1 MLQSMREGA
10 QSVWAKIIIA
20 LIVISFAI
28 FGLESLS
35 LTGSGTSA
43 AEVNGDE
50 ISLLELDFAIQQQ
63 RRVMTERFG
72 DQIDPNM
79 LDDDLLR
86 PAALESLIQRRL
98 LNDYAAELALAA
110 SPRAVGKIITNDPN
124 FQIDGVFDPDYYRQ
138 VLATQGLSPDQ
149 YRLDRERTD
158 RLMQLDSAIGAD
170 FITNSERA
178 AAANIVVERRDIRYL
193 EVPKDSL
200 VVADDVSDTAVEAY
214 YNSNPSRFQRD
225 EEVRVD
231 YVILEP
237 ADFETPVDMSL
248 EEAELERAKSEFD
261 AKAEAEVAHILLTQG
276 DDEADADFDSRVA
289 SAASRIGAGEDFV
302 SLAQELSDD
311 IGSAAIGGDLGFTDG
326 TVFPD
331 SMEDAI
337 ANLTV
342 GQVSDAVE
350 TDAGT
355 HFILLKQRSA
365 PAQPDDEVLRA
376 EIIASL
382 QQAES
387 ERALLLVVDELRDAV
402 FSLPTLAEAAQ
413 QLNLEPATSSY
424 FSESAGEGLFAETS
438 LRQAAFS
445 PDVLEDRN
453 NSEVIELSGSR
464 FVAMQINDY
473 RPAGTKPLV
482 DVRSEVESQLRAT
495 AERQALEGLR
505 ASVNQ
510 RLSEGE
516 TLEAIAQSEGLE
528 WQVELAATRQNT
540 LLDPAVLN
548 TAFALPADETQSVAP
563 VPLGGDAFALVQ
575 LARVVEG
582 DITTLNTVETEAF
595 AEELARFQTQLLYEE
610 FMSDLRRNG
619 SVIVR

>member
-98 LNDYAAELALAA
+98 LNNYAAELALAA
-110 SPRAVGKIITNDPN
+110 SPRAVGKIITSDPN

-214 YNSNPSRFQRD
+214 YNSNPSQFQRD

-248 EEAELERAKSEFD
+248 VEAELERAKSEFD

-326 TVFPD
+326 SVFPD
-331 SMEDAI
+331 AMEDAI

-350 TDAGT
+350 TDAGI

-424 FSESAGEGLFAETS
+424 FSESAGRG
-438 LRQAAFS
+438 FS
-445 PDVLEDRN
+445 PKQACARLLFLPTC
-453 NSEVIELSGSR
+453 SK
-464 FVAMQINDY
+464 
-473 RPAGTKPLV
+473 T
-482 DVRSEVESQLRAT
+482 AT
-495 AERQALEGLR
+495 
-505 ASVNQ
+505 VV
-510 RLSEGE
+510 RLSNYR
-516 TLEAIAQSEGLE
+516 EAGL
-528 WQVELAATRQNT
+528 
-540 LLDPAVLN
+540 
-548 TAFALPADETQSVAP
+548 LPC
-563 VPLGGDAFALVQ
+563 
-575 LARVVEG
+575 R
-582 DITTLNTVETEAF
+582 
-595 AEELARFQTQLLYEE
+595 
-610 FMSDLRRNG
+610 
-619 SVIVR
+619 

>member
-28 FGLESLS
+28 FGLETLSLS
-35 LTGSGTSA
+35 GTGTSA

-50 ISLLELDFAIQQQ
+50 ISLLELDYAIQQQ
-63 RRVMTERFG
+63 RQVMSERFG
-72 DQIDPNM
+72 DQIEPSM

-98 LNDYAAELALAA
+98 LNDYASELALAA
-110 SPRAVGKIITNDPN
+110 SPRAIGRIITSDPN
-124 FQIDGVFDPDYYRQ
+124 FLIDGVFDPEYYRQ
-138 VLATQGLSPDQ
+138 VLATQGLSPEQ

-158 RLMQLDSAIGAD
+158 RLIQLDSAIGAD
-170 FITNSERA
+170 FITNSERS

-200 VVADDVSDTAVEAY
+200 VVADDVSDEAVEIY
-214 YNSNPSRFQRD
+214 YRDNPALFQRD

-231 YVILEP
+231 YVVLTP
-237 ADFETPVDMSL
+237 QDFEAPVDMSIVG
-248 EEAELERAKSEFD
+248 AELERAESEFD
-261 AKAEAEVAHILLTQG
+261 AKAEAEIAHILLTQG
-276 DDEADADFDSRVA
+276 SDEAAVDFDSRV
-289 SAASRIGAGEDFV
+289 SAAAARIADGDDFV
-302 SLAQELSDD
+302 ALAQELSDD

-331 SMEDAI
+331 AMEEAI

-342 GQVSDAVE
+342 GQVSDPVE
-350 TDAGT
+350 TDAGI

-365 PAQPDDEVLRA
+365 PAQPDNEVLRA

-382 QQAES
+382 RQAES

-402 FSLPTLAEAAQ
+402 FSLPTLTEAAE
-413 QLNLEPATSSY
+413 QLGLETATSAF
-424 FSESAGEGLFAETS
+424 FSEASGAGLFAEPS
-438 LRQAAFS
+438 LRQAAFA

-453 NSEVIELSGSR
+453 SSEVIELSESR

-473 RPAGTKPLV
+473 RPAGAKPLV
-482 DVRSEVESQLRAT
+482 DVKTDVIAQLRAT
-495 AERQALEGLR
+495 AEQDALEALR
-505 ASVNQ
+505 ASVNA
-510 RLSEGE
+510 RLSVGD
-516 TLEAIAQSEGLE
+516 TLEAIAQAEGLE

-540 LLDPAVLN
+540 LLDPAILN
-548 TAFALPADETQSVAP
+548 TAFAFPAEDTQSVGA

-575 LARVVEG
+575 LARVTEG
-582 DITTLNTVETEAF
+582 DIATLTTGETEAF
-595 AEELARFQTQLLYEE
+595 IEELARFQTQLVYEE
-610 FMSDLRRNG
+610 FMADLRRNG
-619 SVIVR
+619 NVIVR

>member
-1 MLQSMREGA
+1 M
-10 QSVWAKIIIA
+10 
-20 LIVISFAI
+20 
-28 FGLESLS
+28 
-35 LTGSGTSA
+35 
-43 AEVNGDE
+43 
-50 ISLLELDFAIQQQ
+50 
-63 RRVMTERFG
+63 
-72 DQIDPNM
+72 
-79 LDDDLLR
+79 
-86 PAALESLIQRRL
+86 

-110 SPRAVGKIITNDPN
+110 SPRAVGKIITSDPN

-200 VVADDVSDTAVEAY
+200 VVADDVSDTAVETY
-214 YNSNPSRFQRD
+214 YNSNPSQFQRD

-248 EEAELERAKSEFD
+248 VEAELERAKSEFD

-289 SAASRIGAGEDFV
+289 SVASRIGAGEDFV
-302 SLAQELSDD
+302 SLAQEFSDD

-350 TDAGT
+350 TDAGI

-413 QLNLEPATSSY
+413 QLNLEPATSNY

-453 NSEVIELSGSR
+453 SSEVIELSGSR

-482 DVRSEVESQLRAT
+482 DVRSEVVAQLRAT
-495 AERQALEGLR
+495 AEREALEGLR

-510 RLSEGE
+510 RLSEGQ
-516 TLEAIAQSEGLE
+516 TLEAIAQAEGLE

-548 TAFALPADETQSVAP
+548 TAFALPADETESVAP

-595 AEELARFQTQLLYEE
+595 VEELARFQTQLLYEE

>member
-1 MLQSMREGA
+1 
-10 QSVWAKIIIA
+10 
-20 LIVISFAI
+20 
-28 FGLESLS
+28 
-35 LTGSGTSA
+35 
-43 AEVNGDE
+43 
-50 ISLLELDFAIQQQ
+50 
-63 RRVMTERFG
+63 
-72 DQIDPNM
+72 
-79 LDDDLLR
+79 
-86 PAALESLIQRRL
+86 
-98 LNDYAAELALAA
+98 
-110 SPRAVGKIITNDPN
+110 
-124 FQIDGVFDPDYYRQ
+124 
-138 VLATQGLSPDQ
+138 
-149 YRLDRERTD
+149 
-158 RLMQLDSAIGAD
+158 
-170 FITNSERA
+170 
-178 AAANIVVERRDIRYL
+178 
-193 EVPKDSL
+193 
-200 VVADDVSDTAVEAY
+200 
-214 YNSNPSRFQRD
+214 
-225 EEVRVD
+225 
-231 YVILEP
+231 
-237 ADFETPVDMSL
+237 
-248 EEAELERAKSEFD
+248 
-261 AKAEAEVAHILLTQG
+261 
-276 DDEADADFDSRVA
+276 
-289 SAASRIGAGEDFV
+289 
-302 SLAQELSDD
+302 
-311 IGSAAIGGDLGFTDG
+311 
-326 TVFPD
+326 
-331 SMEDAI
+331 MEDAI

-342 GQVSDAVE
+342 GQISDAVE

-413 QLNLEPATSSY
+413 QLNLEPATSNY

-482 DVRSEVESQLRAT
+482 DVRSEVEAQLRAT

-510 RLSEGE
+510 RLAEGE
-516 TLEAIAQSEGLE
+516 TLEAIAQAEGLE

-548 TAFALPADETQSVAP
+548 TAFALPADDTQSVAP
-563 VPLGGDAFALVQ
+563 VPLGADAFALVQ

-595 AEELARFQTQLLYEE
+595 VEELARFQTQLLYEE